1 LLQVIV
7 TGVSVQV
14 PGKKVWRAFGPLAS
28 CDIGKCRAPLGQI
41 TMWLPII
48 GLLVGIAIGS
58 IFSVTIPAQYSRYTA
73 IAILAASDSI
83 LGAARAQLEGQY
95 DNRVFMSGF
104 CANALLAGFLTFVGD
119 RLGVE
124 LYYAAIVAF
133 GVRLF
138 NNLAI
143 IRRHFL

>member
-1 LLQVIV
+1 MLQIEEPIRN
-7 TGVSVQV
+7 TQHVS
-14 PGKKVWRAFGPLAS
+14 
-28 CDIGKCRAPLGQI
+28 I
-41 TMWLPII
+41 MWLPII
-48 GLLVGIAIGS
+48 GLLVGIIVGS
-58 IFSVTIPAQYSRYTA
+58 LFSVTIPVQYSRYTA
-73 IAILAASDSI
+73 MAILAASDSM
-83 LGAARAQLEGQY
+83 LGATRAYLEGQY
-95 DNRVFMSGF
+95 NNKVFISGF
-104 CANALLAGFLTFVGD
+104 CVNALLAGLLAFVGD

>member
-1 LLQVIV
+1 
-7 TGVSVQV
+7 
-14 PGKKVWRAFGPLAS
+14 
-28 CDIGKCRAPLGQI
+28 
-41 TMWLPII
+41 MWLPII
-48 GLLVGIAIGS
+48 GLLVGIVIGS
-58 IFSVTIPAQYSRYTA
+58 IFSITIPAPYSRYTA
-73 IAILAASDSI
+73 MAILAASDSI
-83 LGAARAQLEGQY
+83 LGAARAYLEGQY
-95 DNRVFMSGF
+95 DNRVFISGF
-104 CANALLAGFLTFVGD
+104 CINALLAGFLTFVGD

>member
-1 LLQVIV
+1 
-7 TGVSVQV
+7 
-14 PGKKVWRAFGPLAS
+14 
-28 CDIGKCRAPLGQI
+28 
-41 TMWLPII
+41 MWLPIL
-48 GLLVGIAIGS
+48 GLLVGIVISYLFAI
-58 IFSVTIPAQYSRYTA
+58 TIPAQYSRYTA
-73 IAILAASDSI
+73 MAILAASDSI
-83 LGAARAQLEGQY
+83 LGAARAHLEGQY
-95 DNRVFMSGF
+95 DNKVFISGF
-104 CANALLAGFLTFVGD
+104 CVNAVLAGFLTFVGD